1 MAVCSVEDMEDEIV
15 FCLDEA
21 SVAVSLCMD
30 ALAVEAVAVSLCMEA
45 LAVAAEEE
53 LVAAVLISEADLA
66 ALATTSACQ
75 EPPPVLPEVTSAG
88 ATLED
93 LAYRFLNSSAS
104 YRRPCSH
111 DLAIKNKHNDN
122 F

>member
-21 SVAVSLCMD
+21 S
-30 ALAVEAVAVSLCMEA
+30 VAVSLCMEA

>member
-1 MAVCSVEDMEDEIV
+1 
-15 FCLDEA
+15 
-21 SVAVSLCMD
+21 
-30 ALAVEAVAVSLCMEA
+30 
-45 LAVAAEEE
+45 VAAEEE

-75 EPPPVLPEVTSAG
+75 EPPPVLPEVASAG

-111 DLAIKNKHNDN
+111 DLAKRSSKVRAPGVSPLEPLSVLKYEVIGE
-122 F
+122 